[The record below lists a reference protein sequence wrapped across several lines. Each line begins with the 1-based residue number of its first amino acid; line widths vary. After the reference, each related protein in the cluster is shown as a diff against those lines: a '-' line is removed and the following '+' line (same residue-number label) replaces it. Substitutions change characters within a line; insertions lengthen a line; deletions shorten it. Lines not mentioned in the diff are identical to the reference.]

1 MVINESKKEF
11 GFKLLDYYSRI
22 MKDCSKSN
30 DEESKLYTFSL
41 LLKKS
46 GETLNELQNEV

>member
-11 GFKLLDYYSRI
+11 EFKLLNYYSRL
-22 MKDCSKSN
+22 MKDYSTSN

-41 LLKKS
+41 LLKQS
-46 GETLNELQNEV
+46 GKTLNELRNEV

>member
-1 MVINESKKEF
+1 MVINETRKEF
-11 GFKLLDYYSRI
+11 GFKLLDYYSKL
-22 MKDCSKSN
+22 MKDYSTSN

-46 GETLNELQNEV
+46 GETLNELRNEV

>member
-1 MVINESKKEF
+1 MVINETRKEF

-22 MKDCSKSN
+22 MKDYSTSN

-46 GETLNELQNEV
+46 GETLNELRNEV

>member
-1 MVINESKKEF
+1 MVINETRKEF

-22 MKDCSKSN
+22 MKDYSTSN

-46 GETLNELQNEV
+46 GETLNEIRNEV

>member
-1 MVINESKKEF
+1 MVINETRKEF
-11 GFKLLDYYSRI
+11 GFKLLDYYSKL
-22 MKDCSKSN
+22 MKDYSTSN

-46 GETLNELQNEV
+46 GEALNELRNEV

>member
-1 MVINESKKEF
+1 MVINETKEEF

-22 MKDCSKSN
+22 MKDYSTSN

-41 LLKKS
+41 LLKQS
-46 GETLNELQNEV
+46 GKTLNGLRNEI